1 MLKIKKLK
9 PIYRLFFLLS
19 KKRKIQIW
27 FLIFFQLMNG
37 ILEFFSISAIVP
49 FLSIFVLNNDIRNIP
64 IVGSILI
71 SFGIDDISKSFFI
84 ITFFFCLFIL
94 LSTFFRIFNLRYT
107 YKLAANIEIELSKKI
122 FKDNILQPYISYTQK
137 NSSDFISITTE
148 KVSSTT
154 KAFSSFLLLTG
165 SLILGIFIVISLLV
179 INWQIISIASI
190 FLLFY
195 YLIIY
200 KKVSK
205 TLYKNGKSIAS
216 ISPIRLRLIQEVFLG
231 FRDIVVNGTENIY
244 IELFNKFDSEYKLRG
259 ASTRFI
265 SIFPRYLI
273 EGILIFI
280 LAISGYNLY
289 LLNFNLI
296 NFIPIFGSAIYA
308 FQKLL
313 PLIQLAYATWADY
326 SARYHTFIEVLFEL
340 ESNKSKRK
348 RKKTNDDLLFNN
360 SVELK
365 NIYFGYDSSNYILQD
380 INFIIK
386 KGEHIGIFGETGSG
400 KSTLLD
406 IIIGLL
412 PPSKGDILI
421 DDQSLYKKDSN
432 SNWTS
437 KIAHVSQN
445 IFLKEGSI
453 AENIA
458 YGQSSKEFDLD
469 LLIKASRMAQIY
481 DFIQQTEKG
490 FDTNVGE
497 RGIRLSGGQRQRI
510 TIARAIYKSR
520 EILVLDEAT
529 SALDDK
535 TEELIIE
542 SLKRDKNLTIIM
554 VTHRLKSLRICDRVF
569 NVEKSKLFEEKN
581 Y

>member
-49 FLSIFVLNNDIRNIP
+49 FLSIFVLNNDMRNIP